1 MHLDWGCV
9 YLDWLRPAALSLER
23 LRLDHELSKRRSQI
37 VRPFNRLVLLAGFAA
52 LTALLADAQNISG
65 DWQGT
70 LRVGAQD
77 IRLLLQIA
85 KSDNGEWRATMLSI
99 DQSPDRGVGAPTTSF
114 SLNGSSIR
122 FAIGVVGG
130 SYDGKLSADGVSI
143 SGMWTQGRP
152 LPLAFRRATKE
163 MAWLDP
169 SPHRTQFIAVENNVK
184 LEVLDWGGLGTPLV
198 LLAGLGNTAHVFD
211 KFAPKLS
218 TAYHVYGITRR
229 GFGASSAPLPVGDR
243 MYSADRLGDD
253 VLAVLDALK
262 LNRPVLVGHSLG
274 GEELSSVGSRYPER
288 VAGLI
293 YLDAGY
299 SYAYYDRS
307 RGNLD
312 IDLSELQKKLQKL
325 QPGKG
330 TQDPK
335 ALVHELLETTL
346 PGFERDLKQRQEELD
361 VMPPALLAQ
370 ASSSMPEAAQAIQTG
385 EQKYTNIP
393 VPVLAIYAV
402 PHDLGPLPGVDATAR
417 AAFEA
422 SDEAVTGAQAKAFE
436 SGVPSA
442 RVVRLPHANHYVFF
456 SNEADV
462 LREVNAFLGSLSS
475 QN

>member
-1 MHLDWGCV
+1 M
-9 YLDWLRPAALSLER
+9 
-23 LRLDHELSKRRSQI
+23 
-37 VRPFNRLVLLAGFAA
+37 RPFNRVVAFIA
-52 LTALLADAQNISG
+52 LTASLAYPQDISG

-70 LRVGAQD
+70 LKAGTQE

-99 DQSPDRGVGAPTTSF
+99 DQSPDRGIGTPTTSF
-114 SLNGSSIR
+114 SLDGSSIR
-122 FAIGVVGG
+122 FAIGAVGG
-130 SYDGKLSADGVSI
+130 IYDGKLSADGTSI
-143 SGMWTQGRP
+143 IGTWTQGRP
-152 LPLAFRRATKE
+152 LPLEFKRATKE

-184 LEVLDWGGLGTPLV
+184 LEVLDWGGSGKPLV

-218 TAYHVYGITRR
+218 ATYHVYGITRR
-229 GFGASSAPLPVGDR
+229 GFGASSAPMPSGDA

-262 LNRPVLVGHSLG
+262 LSRPVLVGHSLG
-274 GEELSSVGSRYPER
+274 GEELSSVGSRHPER

-293 YLDAGY
+293 YLDAAY
-299 SYAYYDRS
+299 AYAYYDRS

-312 IDLSELQKKLQKL
+312 IDLVELQKKLEKL

-330 TQDPK
+330 MQDPK
-335 ALVHELLETTL
+335 TLVRELLETSL
-346 PGFERDLKQRQEELD
+346 PGFERDLQQRQKELQ

-370 ASSSMPEAAQAIQTG
+370 SSTSMPEAAQAIQIG

-393 VPVLAIYAV
+393 VPILAIYAV

-422 SDEAVTGAQAKAFE
+422 SDEATTGAQANALE
-436 SGVPSA
+436 TGVPSA
-442 RVVRLPHANHYVFF
+442 RVVRLQHANHYVFF

-462 LREVNAFLGSLSS
+462 LREMNAFLGSLPS

>member
-1 MHLDWGCV
+1 M
-9 YLDWLRPAALSLER
+9 RPFSRLLALS
-23 LRLDHELSKRRSQI
+23 
-37 VRPFNRLVLLAGFAA
+37 AFAA
-52 LTALLADAQNISG
+52 LLGYAQDISG

-70 LRVGAQD
+70 LKAGAQELR
-77 IRLLLQIA
+77 ILLQIA

-99 DQSPDRGVGAPTTSF
+99 DQSPDLGTGTPVTSF
-114 SLNGSSIR
+114 SLDGANIR
-122 FAIGVVGG
+122 FAIDAIRG
-130 SYDGKLSADGVSI
+130 SYDGKLSIEGASI
-143 SGMWTQGRP
+143 SGTWTQGRP
-152 LPLAFRRATKE
+152 LPLEFRRRTKE
-163 MAWLDP
+163 TAWLDP

-184 LEVLDWGGLGTPLV
+184 LEVLDWGGSGRPLV
-198 LLAGLGNTAHVFD
+198 LLAGLGNTAHIFD

-218 TAYHVYGITRR
+218 ATYHVYGVTRR
-229 GFGASSAPLPVGDR
+229 GFGASSAPLPSGDA

-262 LNRPVLVGHSLG
+262 LNRPVLAGHSLG
-274 GEELSSVGSRYPER
+274 GEELSSVGSRHPER

-312 IDLSELQKKLQKL
+312 IDLVELQK
-325 QPGKG
+325 
-330 TQDPK
+330 T
-335 ALVHELLETTL
+335 LVHELLETNL
-346 PGFERDLKQRQEELD
+346 PGFERDLQQRQKELQ

-370 ASSSMPEAAQAIQTG
+370 ASISMPEAAQAIQTG

-402 PHDLGPLPGVDATAR
+402 PHDLGPLPGVDVTAR

-422 SDEAVTGAQAKAFE
+422 SDEATTGEQAKAFE

-462 LREVNAFLGSLSS
+462 LREMNAFLGSLPL